1 MLRRPAKSPR
11 LIHDRRGTAMIEFAL
26 ALPLMLTMFVGGYVL
41 ADMISCARKV
51 TVATR
56 ALADLVSRNVSPS
69 SPVTAAQL
77 TTYLNSAQL
86 VMTPMPAAVT
96 RLQITELR
104 VCDATHAY
112 VVWSQAQSA
121 GATVAST
128 FTAGSVVS
136 IPASL
141 ITSPMVPTSADGSNV
156 CSNTT
161 AAANKTVVGTAGGY
175 LFYGQISYA
184 YTPPI
189 GFGSLITT
197 TLGDQDYMIPRL
209 Q

>member
-1 MLRRPAKSPR
+1 
-11 LIHDRRGTAMIEFAL
+11 MIEFAL
-26 ALPLMLTMFVGGYVL
+26 ALPLLLTMFFGGYVI
-41 ADMISCARKV
+41 ADMIASARKV

-69 SPVTAAQL
+69 SPVTASTL

-86 VMTPMPAAVT
+86 VMTPMAAAQT
-96 RLQITELR
+96 TMQITELR

-112 VVWSQAQSA
+112 VVWSQAQAA
-121 GATVAST
+121 GTTATSS

-161 AAANKTVVGTAGGY
+161 AATNKTVVGTAGGY
-175 LFYGQISYA
+175 LFFAQIYFSYA
-184 YTPPI
+184 PPI
-189 GFGSLITT
+189 GLGSLITK

>member
-1 MLRRPAKSPR
+1 MLKQ
-11 LIHDRRGTAMIEFAL
+11 LIRNRRGTAMIEFAL
-26 ALPLMLTMFVGGYVL
+26 VLPLLLTMFIGGYVL
-41 ADMISCARKV
+41 ADMIASARKV

-69 SPVTAAQL
+69 TTVTSSAL

-86 VMTPMPAAVT
+86 VMTPMPASLT
-96 RLQITELR
+96 TMRITELR

-112 VVWSQAQSA
+112 VVWSQAQAA
-121 GATVAST
+121 GTTTTSSY
-128 FTAGSVVS
+128 TAGSIIS

-141 ITSPMVPTSADGSNV
+141 ITSPMVPTSPDGSNV

-161 AAANKTVVGTAGGY
+161 SSGTKVAAGQAGGY
-175 LFYGQISYA
+175 LFFAQIYFS
-184 YTPPI
+184 YTPSV
-189 GFGSLITT
+189 GFGSIITT
-197 TLGDQDYMIPRL
+197 TLADQVYMIPRL